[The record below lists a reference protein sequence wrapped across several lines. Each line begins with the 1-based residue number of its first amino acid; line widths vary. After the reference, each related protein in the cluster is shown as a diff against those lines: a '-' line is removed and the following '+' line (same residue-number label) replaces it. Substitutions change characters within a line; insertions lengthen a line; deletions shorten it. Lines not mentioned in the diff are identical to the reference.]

1 MISSYIHR
9 FWRLEPSIFG
19 WASLKIL
26 PTTGILIDHSMGA
39 RKAIQPV
46 KIQVTVVWEQQ
57 EVVIT
62 GTHLTMV
69 YLPYHLMFLFSPSSR
84 RLRMS
89 RNCYGQKLR
98 KSGKI
103 FIVIVENEEVHR
115 LGKHRFAKHLEVGHQ
130 EFSLFKR
137 LTKWFRVSE
146 ISVYSVCHRYQI
158 TFLDA

>member
-9 FWRLEPSIFG
+9 FWRLEHSIFG

-26 PTTGILIDHSMGA
+26 PTTGILIHHSVVA
-39 RKAIQPV
+39 KKAVQPV

-69 YLPYHLMFLFSPSSR
+69 CLPYHLMFLFSPSSR

-103 FIVIVENEEVHR
+103 FIQSQWRMRKYTDQGNTGLLGTLR
-115 LGKHRFAKHLEVGHQ
+115 LGIRNLAYLKDSQNGSGFQKSQSTLCVIDIR
-130 EFSLFKR
+130 
-137 LTKWFRVSE
+137 
-146 ISVYSVCHRYQI
+146 
-158 TFLDA
+158 